1 MDEKT
6 AQPHLANPY
15 IGPIPFRE
23 EHKLYGRK
31 DDTQAIAD
39 LLISKRIVL
48 LIAPSGAGKTSL
60 IQAELVPQLRSR
72 LNPLP
77 IIRLDRVPDCRNP
90 KNNRYVHSA
99 LCSLETRFPKTEQLS
114 EAELTN
120 FTLASYCASRVD
132 SENPDGSTRFPLLIL
147 DQFEELFTLDRF
159 DWDKKKEFI
168 EQLAIMLGAPSG
180 SEVDRGNCEG
190 KSPLTIWALLSMRE
204 DHIAELE
211 PYLDLI
217 PTGLAFRYR
226 MERLEREQAIE
237 AITGPAGNC
246 FAADAAERLVN
257 DLRKLRSF
265 AADGEERWQL
275 GRFVEPVQ
283 LQVVCRR
290 LWDKVGVTAE
300 RPITLMDVA
309 TGEQSSEVDPALA
322 EYFDLEVERATNA
335 AGVKQRDLRDWVEAK
350 LITRTKVRT
359 KALREPASLGKI
371 DEALQSLVESHLL
384 STDIAGE
391 REWYELSHDRL
402 INPILKS
409 NETWRDH
416 HLALVQKVAR
426 LWAEEPDRPENLLF
440 SGEQLNEAQ
449 RFVDE
454 HPDETGKDE
463 IAFLKASKLQR
474 ERIDKEKKQQDAL
487 EKINEKLQEQQGE
500 LKQKNRSLK
509 LLLKLSVLISILAAG
524 FITFSGLTVS
534 ELKKIKAQK
543 IVADTALSDSRF
555 LEALTLSRAG
565 DGHRAIE
572 RMVKLTRGNEES
584 GLRVNRVAVD
594 MKFIEILGRYPPV
607 ETAVGQHGH
616 IVRTLKFSSD
626 GKFLYSGGWDNK
638 LKVWALAAPN
648 AEKLV
653 YDNHGSNIYS
663 LAYHGEKGLLASTDA
678 DGLIQLW
685 RVGEVLQKGETLN
698 SDHSAHTGRV
708 TSAAFSPDGKYL
720 ATASYWDKRI
730 VIWDVSNFSEAVKI
744 KSFGKNYHSA
754 PIYRVAFVE
763 RGTYAG
769 SLVSADLDGKIWIWG
784 PICAGCAANPKR
796 ELNVEK
802 IIGKRV
808 GLFAMAVSPS
818 GRWVA
823 GGDSEGN
830 VLVWDLDAAET
841 TAGVRLLP
849 NLSHWDMVTD
859 MTFSQDS
866 TRLVTVGSDEALLD
880 WRFPPKL
887 NDVSE
892 LEKKVRVTRL
902 EGWGDKLYSVA
913 FHPSREGVV
922 AIGQRKNVVIA
933 DINKL
938 NPLATPI
945 DGAMGMKWLMLA
957 ATSDLGSLAGLEL
970 DRKTIHV
977 WRRDTTGYR
986 PVDGLYPAFDKLA
999 RIALSPDGKEL
1010 ATLSCAGG
1018 LVIRSTEAGGAQETL
1033 KEALQTS
1040 RCDEVVGF
1048 GLAFSPNGRML
1059 TIAHGPSLYLWSR
1072 TTSGDWQEFD
1082 LDRFDMP
1089 VRAVAFS
1096 PKSDMLAAA
1105 GDFGRI
1111 RTWVIDGGRPSKFSK
1126 DSADAA
1132 QEQVVA
1138 LVFNPNNRN
1147 LVSGGDDASVW
1158 EWDVPTLAKV
1168 GEHQQ
1173 HKRAITSLVFGVRE
1187 GTPMLAS
1194 SDREGLLV
1202 LCSEGVS
1209 DDKCVRIGSRQRSE
1223 IKGLAVDSGFEHLV
1237 VAGDGLW
1244 VWDLRHKEMQ
1254 AVATR
1259 LAARVTD

>member
-6 AQPHLANPY
+6 TQPYLENPY

-99 LCSLETRFPKTEQLS
+99 LCSLETRFPEAEQRS

-132 SENPDGSTRFPLLIL
+132 SKNPDGSTRFPLLIL

-159 DWDKKKEFI
+159 DWDKKQEFI

-190 KSPLTIWALLSMRE
+190 KSPMTIWALLSMRE

-246 FAADAAERLVN
+246 FAADAAERLVD
-257 DLRKLRSF
+257 DLRSLT
-265 AADGEERWQL
+265 ADGKERPQL

-309 TGEQSSEVDPALA
+309 AGEQSSEVDPALA

-426 LWAEEPDRPENLLF
+426 LWAESDRPDDLLL
-440 SGEQLNEAQ
+440 SGEQLDEAL

-463 IAFLKASKLQR
+463 IAFLKDSKLQR
-474 ERIDKEKKQQDAL
+474 ERFDKEKKQQDVL
-487 EKINEKLQEQQGE
+487 EKNNEILQEQQGE
-500 LKQKNRSLK
+500 LEQINGKLQLQQSKLTQINWRLK
-509 LLLKLSVLISILAAG
+509 LAAFCLAVITLVAIWLANELYNKNSKMNSKLLYTEARVALAIGREGDPPSALD
-524 FITFSGLTVS
+524 GL
-534 ELKKIKAQK
+534 
-543 IVADTALSDSRF
+543 
-555 LEALTLSRAG
+555 
-565 DGHRAIE
+565 
-572 RMVKLTRGNEES
+572 VKLMRKDKKR
-584 GLRVNRVAVD
+584 GLRENRVAFD
-594 MKFIEILGRYPPV
+594 MNFIEILGRYPPV

-638 LKVWALAAPN
+638 LKVWPLAAPN

-653 YDNHGSNIYS
+653 LDNHGSNIYS

-678 DGLIQLW
+678 DGVIQLW
-685 RVGEVLQKGETLN
+685 RVEEATLQKGETLN

-849 NLSHWDMVTD
+849 NLSHRDMVTD

-887 NDVSE
+887 NNVSE

-902 EGWGDKLYSVA
+902 EGWGEKLYSIA

-922 AIGQRKNVVIA
+922 AIGQSKNIVIA
-933 DINKL
+933 DLNHL

-945 DGAMGMKWLMLA
+945 DGAMGKQWLMLT
-957 ATSDLGSLAGLEL
+957 ATSDLGSLAGLGL
-970 DRKTIHV
+970 DRKTIRV
-977 WRRDTTGYR
+977 WRRVDTRYR
-986 PVDGLYPAFDKLA
+986 PVDDLYPAIEELA
-999 RIALSPDGKEL
+999 GIALSPDGKEL

-1018 LVIRSTEAGGAQETL
+1018 LVFSSTEAGGAQKTL
-1033 KEALQTS
+1033 KAASKTCRSKE
-1040 RCDEVVGF
+1040 EVA
-1048 GLAFSPNGRML
+1048 LAFSPNGRLL
-1059 TIAHGPSLYLWSR
+1059 TIAQGSSLYLWSR
-1072 TTSGDWQEFD
+1072 ATTGDWQEFE
-1082 LDRFDMP
+1082 LGRFDMP

-1111 RTWVIDGGRPSKFSK
+1111 RTWVIDGGRASKFSK

-1138 LVFNPNNRN
+1138 LAFNPNNRT
-1147 LVSGGDDASVW
+1147 LVSGGDDSSVW

-1168 GEHQQ
+1168 GESQR
-1173 HKRAITSLVFGVRE
+1173 HKRAITSLVFGERE
-1187 GTPMLAS
+1187 GTPVLAS
-1194 SDREGLLV
+1194 SDREGQLV

-1209 DDKCVRIGSRQRSE
+1209 DEKCARIGSRQRSE
-1223 IKGLAVDSGFEHLV
+1223 IKDLAVDAGFEHLV

-1254 AVATR
+1254 AIATR
-1259 LAARVTD
+1259 LADRRH